1 MSDGLNPMAV
11 PLRRTPVAFRWWL
24 ALIVVAVIGGFLLLG
39 ALAPGPALGEIVR
52 EPALLILI
60 GLILVADVYPT
71 LPWMRDSN
79 PFDDFILSTPLAI
92 AALFAFGPHAAF
104 CFLITGAAVTI
115 ALGMVWWR
123 VVLNIALW
131 GLQGVLAA
139 GTLALVT
146 GSFDWSEP
154 MPALWMLPLSVLLA
168 VVIEVSNA
176 ALVGTSLTLAGA
188 FQWRDYFSDWRDQ
201 AAIAALALTAPIPAV
216 LALHAPALL
225 PLLALA
231 MVAAQSGISAVSSR
245 TAAAGSDPLTS
256 VANRATLVTKLK
268 NRLAHLRRPDDSV
281 TLLLV
286 DLDGFKAVNDRY
298 GHLAGDRVLVEVAQR
313 LEASTRSADL
323 VARFGGDEFA
333 ILLADGAPLRTAD
346 EVALRVRDA
355 IARPIEIGGR
365 MVSVGASVGW
375 ATAIGEP
382 FDPQT
387 LLARADAELYRAK
400 AARPVKPPVV
410 LQRPPGHGAL
420 LGGGDAVPHRA
431 VHPSASGPGG
441 AVATLPTVRGPTVAE
456 LWDGPR
462 WSWTDVTVPAE
473 SPANGRPDPLR
484 AAGRD

>member
-1 MSDGLNPMAV
+1 M
-11 PLRRTPVAFRWWL
+11 
-24 ALIVVAVIGGFLLLG
+24 
-39 ALAPGPALGEIVR
+39 
-52 EPALLILI
+52 
-60 GLILVADVYPT
+60 
-71 LPWMRDSN
+71 
-79 PFDDFILSTPLAI
+79 
-92 AALFAFGPHAAF
+92 
-104 CFLITGAAVTI
+104 
-115 ALGMVWWR
+115 
-123 VVLNIALW
+123 
-131 GLQGVLAA
+131 
-139 GTLALVT
+139 
-146 GSFDWSEP
+146 
-154 MPALWMLPLSVLLA
+154 
-168 VVIEVSNA
+168 
-176 ALVGTSLTLAGA
+176 
-188 FQWRDYFSDWRDQ
+188 
-201 AAIAALALTAPIPAV
+201 

-245 TAAAGSDPLTS
+245 TAAAGTDPLTS
-256 VANRATLVTKLK
+256 VANRATLVTKLR
-268 NRLAHLRRPDDSV
+268 NRLAHLRRPADSV

-355 IARPIEIGGR
+355 VARPIEIGGR

-410 LQRPPGHGAL
+410 LQRAPGHGAL
-420 LGGGDAVPHRA
+420 LGGGDAVPQGA
-431 VHPSASGPGG
+431 VHPAPGPGG
-441 AVATLPTVRGPTVAE
+441 AVATLPTVRGLTVAE

-473 SPANGRPDPLR
+473 SPADARPGPLR